1 MYAST
6 ITARGRSTALD
17 ATVSLV
23 RDELLP
29 RVDQLDGCTGMSVL
43 AGRRTGRCIV
53 TTGWRTEQAMWAGT
67 RRMRPATV
75 RFGLTLG
82 AAPERGEW
90 EVALLHRLQP
100 AGPDAVCRLV
110 WSLLPD
116 PERIDDDLVT
126 FRMAMLPRIEDLIGF
141 RSASLLVDRQR
152 GRTVLA
158 VTYADREAMLASGQR
173 ADALRQDYARQMGG
187 RITEVADLDLVVAHL
202 GVPETV

>member
-1 MYAST
+1 MFAST
-6 ITARGRSTALD
+6 ITARGRASALD

-29 RVDQLDGCTGMSVL
+29 SVDRLDGCTGMSVL

-67 RRMRPATV
+67 RRMRKATD

-82 AAPERGEW
+82 AAPQHAEW
-90 EVALLHRLQP
+90 EVALLHRLAP

-110 WSLLPD
+110 WSILPD
-116 PERIDDDLVT
+116 PDRIDDDLST
-126 FRMAMLPRIEDLIGF
+126 FRIALLPRIEELVGF
-141 RSASLLVDRQR
+141 RSASLLVDRR
-152 GRTVLA
+152 GGRTVLA
-158 VTYADREAMLASGQR
+158 VTYADREAMLTAGQR
-173 ADALRQDYARQMGG
+173 ADALRQDYARQLGG